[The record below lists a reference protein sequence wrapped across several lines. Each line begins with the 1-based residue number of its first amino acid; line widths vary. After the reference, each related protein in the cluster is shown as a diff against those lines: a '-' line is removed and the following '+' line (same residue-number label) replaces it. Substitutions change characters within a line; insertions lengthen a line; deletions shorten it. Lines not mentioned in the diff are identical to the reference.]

1 MAPGFSSMTPSQSTS
16 QLSSSSQNDRNQL
29 SKTAQMDLM
38 SYQHHSALLYA
49 VPPSSLICL
58 DLLVSLHSWAGTLLP
73 DREQTYA
80 SDTTPRPDGLDT
92 PVRLLSR
99 PDRPVSTLKVTL
111 GESLAQMATI
121 RAELLHS
128 WGLRNAQQHI
138 LEIEVQRRQGDA
150 NGISSLEPSPVPS
163 GWTGPVSSAGIE
175 SKKPQR
181 KMHKIHR
188 SVGGKLRDLLSSSNS
203 SASLAMGAG
212 DRGSRTSFDYGQPI
226 TKGIPRP
233 RTESVPEDSVIESTL
248 PVPNQYPRPPLTTRH
263 SVQLDSSLMY
273 SSDLGERTEIFAGVG
288 GFSGQGDEDELREQ
302 VGRKNEG
309 VLWTP
314 GIWEPLGKS
323 NSKAKWESESTLTYQ
338 GADSSGVGSIGSF
351 QDLRVWRHRHDTI

>member
-1 MAPGFSSMTPSQSTS
+1 
-16 QLSSSSQNDRNQL
+16 
-29 SKTAQMDLM
+29 MDLM

-73 DREQTYA
+73 NTTERRLSSPDN
-80 SDTTPRPDGLDT
+80 TPRPEGLDT

-99 PDRPVSTLKVTL
+99 PYQPASTLKATL
-111 GESLAQMATI
+111 GESLAQMATM
-121 RAELLHS
+121 RADLLHS

-138 LEIEVQRRQGDA
+138 LESEVQRRQAEMDGSW
-150 NGISSLEPSPVPS
+150 NMEPSPTPS
-163 GWTGPVSSAGIE
+163 GWTGPVSSSGIE
-175 SKKPQR
+175 SKKSK

-203 SASLAMGAG
+203 SASLALGAG

-233 RTESVPEDSVIESTL
+233 RTESVPEHSIIESNPL
-248 PVPNQYPRPPLTTRH
+248 PRPPLATRH
-263 SVQLDSSLMY
+263 SIQIDDM
-273 SSDLGERTEIFAGVG
+273 GERTEIFAGVG
-288 GFSGQGDEDELREQ
+288 GFSGVGDEDDVRGQ

-314 GIWEPLGKS
+314 GIWEGLGKS
-323 NSKAKWESESTLTYQ
+323 NPKAKWESESFYQ
-338 GADSSGVGSIGSF
+338 CMLMIVAWVVLDHSKIYEYGGIDTTQFECQAAI
-351 QDLRVWRHRHDTI
+351 DLRFASVREGRDTERRFGGSSTLVRADGSV

>member
-1 MAPGFSSMTPSQSTS
+1 MTPSQSTS
-16 QLSSSSQNDRNQL
+16 QLSSSSHNDRTQL
-29 SKTAQMDLM
+29 AKTAQMDLM

-73 DREQTYA
+73 EREV
-80 SDTTPRPDGLDT
+80 RPEPILPKGLDA
-92 PVRLLSR
+92 PVRLVSSR
-99 PDRPVSTLKVTL
+99 GSPATTLKLTL

-121 RAELLHS
+121 RAELLYA
-128 WGLRNAQQHI
+128 WGLRNAQQH
-138 LEIEVQRRQGDA
+138 LLDTEVQRRQAEADGTW
-150 NGISSLEPSPVPS
+150 NVESSPVPT

-203 SASLAMGAG
+203 SANLAASGAG

-233 RTESVPEDSVIESTL
+233 RTESVPEHDVAESS
-248 PVPNQYPRPPLTTRH
+248 PIPPPLVTRH
-263 SVQLDSSLMY
+263 SIQLDRSPYL
-273 SSDLGERTEIFAGVG
+273 DLGERTEIFAGVG
-288 GFSGQGDEDELREQ
+288 GFSGQGDEDEVREQ

-314 GIWEPLGKS
+314 GIWEGLGKS
-323 NSKAKWESESTLTYQ
+323 NTKAKWESESSASWT
-338 GADSSGVGSIGSF
+338 
-351 QDLRVWRHRHDTI
+351 RWHRG